1 MIAAVQSNKRPTSH
15 VMRVAKFERFFRIAA
30 GLDVD
35 KEDLKRYSDCINQK
49 IYDLLVIGLFLNLAL
64 ARPGRR

>member
-1 MIAAVQSNKRPTSH
+1 MIAAVQSKKKPTSH
-15 VMRVAKFERFFRIAA
+15 VMSVAKFERFFRIAA